1 MIDFR
6 YHIVSIVAVF
16 LALAL
21 GLFLGSTTLQGTV
34 FDTIKSN
41 TNRVTREYNNAVK
54 QLDQANNQLHND
66 QSFDSA
72 IEQYAV
78 SGRLSGQL
86 VVVISAPGVNDSV
99 RKPLLKTLDE
109 AGATVSADV
118 RLTSQLVDPK
128 QDAFLSALTDRVSI
142 PGHTTP
148 VGTGLERAAAQLA
161 AVLGVRPQTKA
172 VPPSVVDTVL
182 SAYNTGGL
190 LTVQG
195 TTARPGTLAVVIG
208 GAAPGPNADAQVVD
222 AQQTLLLDLA
232 LDLDTSAVGA
242 VVAGPTPAQGTG
254 TSVVVAAGKDARL
267 QQLVSTVDGVETAS
281 GRIATVFALDAQ
293 VDGAAGNFG
302 ADHSPPIPALSPGP

>member
-54 QLDQANNQLHND
+54 QLDQANNQLHNG

-86 VVVISAPGVNDSV
+86 VVVISAPGVNDNV

-118 RLTSQLVDPK
+118 RLTSQIVDPK

-142 PGHTTP
+142 PGRTTP
-148 VGTGLERAAAQLA
+148 AGTGVERAAAQLA
-161 AVLGVRPQTKA
+161 DVLGVRPQTKA
-172 VPPSVVDTVL
+172 VPSSVADTVL

-190 LTVQG
+190 LSVQG
-195 TTARPGTLAVVIG
+195 STARPGTLAIVIS
-208 GAAPGPNADAQVVD
+208 GAAPGPKTDPQLVN

-232 LDLDTSAVGA
+232 LDLDSTSVGA
-242 VVAGPTPAQGTG
+242 VVTGPTPTPGTG
-254 TSVVVAAGKDARL
+254 TSVVVAAAKDARL